1 MQVAPKSLEKF
12 DSKKLN
18 EIADEATRLELA
30 GIQALSVNK
39 SFSANSVN
47 PISDETIVDSIA
59 AKVIEKLQATSFS
72 SDGGEPHEEVKF
84 ASPSYNR
91 GRSRGFGAR
100 NRGMGRGN
108 NPRRFRS
115 PRAAKPPGNLRC
127 RTCQSNE
134 HLYRAC
140 PMRFC
145 QACGKR
151 GHDAWDSSCEN
162 YQ

>member
-1 MQVAPKSLEKF
+1 MQVALKSLEKF
-12 DSKKLN
+12 DDKKLN
-18 EIADEATRLELA
+18 EIADEAKRLELA
-30 GIQALSVNK
+30 GIQSFPVNK
-39 SFSANSVN
+39 RFSANLVN
-47 PISDETIVDSIA
+47 PISDEKIVDSIA
-59 AKVIEKLQATSFS
+59 EKVIEKLHATSFS
-72 SDGGEPHEEVKF
+72 SGGGEPHKEVKF
-84 ASPSYNR
+84 ASASYNR
-91 GRSRGFGAR
+91 GRGRGFGAR

-108 NPRRFRS
+108 YPRRFQS
-115 PRAAKPPGNLRC
+115 PKAAKSSGNLRC